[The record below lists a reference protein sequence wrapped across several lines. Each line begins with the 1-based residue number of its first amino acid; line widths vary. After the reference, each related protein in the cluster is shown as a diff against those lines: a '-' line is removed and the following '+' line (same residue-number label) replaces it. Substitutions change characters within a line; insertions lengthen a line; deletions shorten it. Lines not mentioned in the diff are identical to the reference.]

1 MRPLATVNVTTC
13 WHCPHTVRSGVYE
26 TVRCPSFCQSFC
38 LSQHGPTASG
48 LLLWARR
55 VGDIDRSIAA
65 AAACRRRRAQFHV
78 VGVRRNWTSQCVVN
92 ACVRACVSRC
102 RLRPDVPAVDR
113 RRRLLLRPAPSAGHR
128 RLRVRRRHRDVRVR
142 AARLVARRELRLE
155 GRQRH
160 HRRHHTQRHRLR
172 THLPTAPRMRLAKL
186 RYDTRCCFSVRS
198 QADTSRLNLPHGTN
212 S

>member
-55 VGDIDRSIAA
+55 VGDIDRSLHRSGSSTLSAY
-65 AAACRRRRAQFHV
+65 
-78 VGVRRNWTSQCVVN
+78 VGTGLVSVLSM
-92 ACVRACVSRC
+92 RACVSRC
-102 RLRPDVPAVDR
+102 GLRPDVPAVDR